1 MSHFY
6 GTLQGSR
13 GEATRCGTKN
23 SGLTTC
29 AAGWSGAISVYIS
42 EVNGVDHYTVDLIPW
57 QNSGG
62 RSTRLAEGILD
73 SNLADARPNVH
84 EVMRELRLQND

>member
-23 SGLTTC
+23 SGVQTV
-29 AAGWSGAISVYIS
+29 AAGWGGAVQVNV
-42 EVNGVDHYTVDLIPW
+42 EVNQDGDDYYTVWLIPW

-62 RSTRLAEGILD
+62 RMQLIAEGILN
-73 SNLADARPNVH
+73 SN
-84 EVMRELRLQND
+84 EG